1 MRMDPW
7 GSADVAFRCHQT
19 ATILVYTKNMEILQ
33 DAVQRGR
40 SSRTPAV
47 AGAIAGFCAYFC
59 MYAFRKPIAAADFS
73 NVGAGLFGIDYKTVA
88 IIAQVAGYAASKLI
102 GVRLIAEAGRRG
114 RGKAIIGLIGLSW
127 LALILFAI
135 LPTPW
140 NALAMLLNGLP
151 LGMIWGL
158 VFSYLEGRRN
168 SELLGAILCAS
179 FILSSGVVKSVA
191 VLLMAAGVGEF
202 WMPAATGAL
211 FFPLLFG
218 SVWVLEKLPP
228 PSAEDEAERTPRV
241 PMDGADRRT
250 FLRDHGLA
258 LVLLVAGYVLLTA
271 IRDFRDNFAAEIWA
285 GLGYPHVA
293 AVFSASEL
301 PVAVIALAGLGAL
314 MLIRDNMRALL
325 VMHGVVIVGAVLL
338 GLSTL
343 AFQAQAIGPI
353 SWMILTGAGLYL
365 SYTPF
370 NAMLFDRMIAA
381 IGKAGNA
388 GFLIYVA
395 DASGYCG
402 SVALLLYRSFAEPGM
417 RWLPFFIAC
426 CYATAVVLAVL
437 TLGSAV
443 YFRHRSR
450 RMATLALA

>member
-1 MRMDPW
+1 MEALDPAEMA
-7 GSADVAFRCHQT
+7 SRCHQT
-19 ATILVYTKNMEILQ
+19 ATVLVYTTQMKIFQ
-33 DAVQRGR
+33 DAVQRSR
-40 SSRTPAV
+40 SSRTPAL

-73 NVGAGLFGIDYKTVA
+73 NVGVGLLGIDYKTIA

-114 RGKAIIGLIGLSW
+114 RGKAIVGLIGLSW
-127 LALILFAI
+127 LALILFAA

-140 NALAMLLNGLP
+140 NALVMVLNGLP

-211 FFPLLFG
+211 FFPLLFA
-218 SVWVLEKLPP
+218 SVWALEKLPP
-228 PSAEDEAERTPRV
+228 PSPEDEAERTQRV
-241 PMDGADRRT
+241 PMDSVDRRA
-250 FLRDHGLA
+250 FLREHGLA
-258 LVLLVAGYVLLTA
+258 LILLVTGYVLLTA
-271 IRDFRDNFAAEIWA
+271 IRDFRDNFAAELWTA
-285 GLGYPHVA
+285 LGYSHVA
-293 AVFSASEL
+293 AVFSASEI
-301 PVAVIALAGLGAL
+301 PVAVIALVGLGAL

-325 VMHGVVIVGAVLL
+325 VMHGVVIAGAVLL

-343 AFQAQAIGPI
+343 AFEAHAIGPI
-353 SWMILTGAGLYL
+353 NWMILTGAGLYL

-417 RWLPFFIAC
+417 RWLPFFTTC
-426 CYATAVVLAVL
+426 CYATAVVVGVL

-443 YFRHRSR
+443 YFRHRNR
-450 RMATLALA
+450 RMAALALA

>member
-1 MRMDPW
+1 M
-7 GSADVAFRCHQT
+7 VT
-19 ATILVYTKNMEILQ
+19 TL
-33 DAVQRGR
+33 
-40 SSRTPAV
+40 
-47 AGAIAGFCAYFC
+47 GAIAGFCAYFC

-73 NVGAGLFGIDYKTVA
+73 DVGAGWLGIDYKTLV

-102 GVRLIAEAGRRG
+102 GVRVIAEAGRRG
-114 RGKAIIGLIGLSW
+114 RGKAIVGLIAFSW
-127 LALILFAI
+127 VALILFAVV
-135 LPTPW
+135 PTPW
-140 NALAMLLNGLP
+140 NAAVMILNGLP

-191 VLLMAAGVGEF
+191 MLLMSMGTTEF
-202 WMPAATGAL
+202 WMPAATGVL
-211 FFPLLFG
+211 FFPLLIG
-218 SVWVLEKLPP
+218 SVVALEKLPP
-228 PSAEDEAERTPRV
+228 PDAEDERERTPRV
-241 PMDGADRRT
+241 AMDGADRRA
-250 FLRDHGLA
+250 FLREHGLA
-258 LVLLVAGYVLLTA
+258 LALLVAGYVLLTA
-271 IRDFRDNFAAEIWA
+271 IRDFRDNFAAELWA
-285 GLGYPHVA
+285 GLGYSHVA

-301 PVAVIALAGLGAL
+301 PVAVIALGGLGAL

-325 VMHGVVIVGAVLL
+325 VMHGVVIAGAVLL
-338 GLSTL
+338 GIATL
-343 AFQAQAIGPI
+343 MFQAGVIGPI
-353 SWMILTGAGLYL
+353 LWMILTGAGLYL

-417 RWLPFFIAC
+417 RWLPFFIDC
-426 CYATAVVLAVL
+426 CYATALVVTLL
-437 TLGSAV
+437 TLVSA
-443 YFRHRSR
+443 FTFQHRSR
-450 RMATLALA
+450 RSAALATAA